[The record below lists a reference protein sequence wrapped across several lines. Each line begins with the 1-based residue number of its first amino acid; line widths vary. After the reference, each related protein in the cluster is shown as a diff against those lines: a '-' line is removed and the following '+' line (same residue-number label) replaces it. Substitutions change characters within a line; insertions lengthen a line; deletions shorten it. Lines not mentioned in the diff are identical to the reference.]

1 MKVRAAK
8 TLIFLFFFL
17 TFLNINA
24 QKILNQDSLL
34 CHVNELRENFGK
46 NKKYPKPFELACL
59 VALSHFPELKDVKI
73 EFKYKSI
80 GKHSMEA
87 QPTADFFLDR
97 YYKRTYKIL
106 INSKSQKKLGYSIEA
121 LSFNQMVG
129 IFGHELSHIL
139 QYQQRRNLGLII
151 FLLSYLTTD
160 FSKKVE
166 FEADIIAIK
175 HGLGWQ
181 VYDFVNYILN
191 NANLDKIY
199 RNKKLKDYYSEKD
212 ILEFM
217 K

>member
-1 MKVRAAK
+1 MRTAK
-8 TLIFLFFFL
+8 SLIFFLILL
-17 TFLNINA
+17 TFQPNYA
-24 QKILNQDSLL
+24 QKVLNKDSLL
-34 CHVNELRENFGK
+34 CHLSELRENFGK
-46 NKKYPKPFELACL
+46 NKTYPKHFELACL
-59 VALSHFPELKDVKI
+59 VALSYFPELKNVHID
-73 EFKYKSI
+73 FKYKNI

-87 QPTADFFLDR
+87 QPNVDFFMNK
-97 YYKRTYKIL
+97 YSKRSYKIL
-106 INSKSQKKLGYSIEA
+106 INSKSQKKLGYSIEG
-121 LSFNQMVG
+121 LNFNQMVG

-139 QYQQRRNLGLII
+139 QYQQRKNLGLIV

-199 RNKKLKDYYSEKD
+199 RNKKLKDYFSEKD